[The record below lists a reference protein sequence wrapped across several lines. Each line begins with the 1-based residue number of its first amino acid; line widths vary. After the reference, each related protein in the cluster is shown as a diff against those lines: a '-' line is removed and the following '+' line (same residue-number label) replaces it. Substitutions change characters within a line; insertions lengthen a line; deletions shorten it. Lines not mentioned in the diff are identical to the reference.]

1 MAVEPWRDTLAKQ
14 AAKLEQ
20 SKWVTLAA
28 TLRAENERARADAAE
43 QALVNYIALA
53 EFAVP
58 VPRREPEPEQMR
70 APRKVDLW
78 PVRRRPAPE
87 GVPQVPRPRRGT
99 RRS

>member
-43 QALVNYIALA
+43 QALINYIALA

-58 VPRREPEPEQMR
+58 APRPEPEQMR
-70 APRKVDLW
+70 TPRKVDLW
-78 PVRRRPAPE
+78 PVRRRPTPA

-99 RRS
+99 R